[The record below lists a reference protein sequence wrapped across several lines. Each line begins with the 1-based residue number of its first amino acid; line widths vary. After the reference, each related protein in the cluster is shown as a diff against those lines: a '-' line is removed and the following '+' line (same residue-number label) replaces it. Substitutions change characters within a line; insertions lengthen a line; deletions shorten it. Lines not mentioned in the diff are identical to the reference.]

1 MLSTF
6 RKHSG
11 SWMIKVILGLIVLV
25 FVFWGVGSFRDE
37 QSTAIANIDGEPIP
51 YEDYLR
57 TYNNLLDRFSSQF
70 GDSLTP
76 ETLKMLGLKDQ
87 AVNQLINQR
96 LLSVEADRL
105 GLRVSPDELVQ
116 MIQQVP
122 AFQSN
127 GVFDSTRYQRV
138 LSSLRMTP
146 EIFENQQRE
155 ALRIEK
161 LQAFVGSGAQ
171 VSEIEAHEWYQ
182 WQNNQVKIDYFV
194 AAPREDESI
203 ELSDEEVTDYFKENA
218 ESYKTKPQAKA
229 RYIQFLAA
237 DFSDQVDISDAD
249 ITSYYE
255 ANKTAF
261 GTPKTVEARH
271 ILIRVD
277 ENADA
282 ETVEDGRKRLL
293 PVLELARTGEDFGE
307 LAKIYSEGPTAEN
320 GGFLGAFKKEDMVA
334 PFAEKAFSMAVDEV
348 SDPVRTRFGWHLIKV
363 EKINEATTKTVEE
376 VKDTISETLKKEKTK
391 GLASDAAEVF
401 YENVFPG
408 DDLEKIGMEQKLT
421 VTTTDFFDAAGPDTI
436 ATGRTKFAQDAL
448 ALNPEEISELLSLGD
463 DFYLLQT
470 IEKKEAQIP
479 ELEAVKEKVRA
490 DLLKQ
495 KQDEKAAA
503 DAEAILASV
512 GGAVLFE
519 TAVTDQKLEVKTT
532 EFFKRNDAI
541 PDIGRLPELTEVAF
555 ALTPEKSVAEKP
567 IKGPGGYYGI
577 QLNDL
582 QPADEAGFAE
592 ERKAIEDQLSQQ
604 KRGQLISALVEKL
617 REKSEIEINRK
628 LIE

>member
-161 LQAFVGSGAQ
+161 LQAFVGSGAR

-194 AAPREDESI
+194 AAPSEDESI

-376 VKDTISETLKKEKTK
+376 VNETIAETLKKEKTK
-391 GLASDAAEVF
+391 TLASDAAETF

-408 DDLEKIGMEQKLT
+408 DDLEKIGTEQKLT
-421 VTTTDFFDAAGPDTI
+421 VTTTDFFDAKGPESVT
-436 ATGRTKFAQDAL
+436 TGRTKFAQDAL

>member
-495 KQDEKAAA
+495 KQDEKAAT

-512 GGAVLFE
+512 VGAVLFE

>member
-11 SWMIKVILGLIVLV
+11 SWLIKVILGLIVLV

-37 QSTAIANIDGEPIP
+37 QSTAIAHIDGEPIA
-51 YEDYLR
+51 YDDYLR
-57 TYNNLLDRFSSQF
+57 TYNNMLERFSQQF
-70 GDSLTP
+70 GDNLSP

-96 LLSVEADRL
+96 LLSAEADRL

-127 GVFDSTRYQRV
+127 GVFDSTRYQQV
-138 LSSLRMTP
+138 LGNLRMTP
-146 EIFENQQRE
+146 EIFEDQQRE

-161 LQAFVGSGAQ
+161 LQAFVGSGAT
-171 VSEIEAHEWYQ
+171 VSDIEAREWYQ
-182 WQNNQVKIDYFV
+182 WQNNQVKIDYFMV
-194 AAPREDESI
+194 APSKDDSI
-203 ELSDEEVTDYFKENA
+203 ALSDEEIAGYFKENA
-218 ESYKTKPQAKA
+218 DNYKTKPQAKA
-229 RYIQFLAA
+229 RFIRFAA
-237 DFSDQVDISDAD
+237 TDFNEKVELTDNDIAA
-249 ITSYYE
+249 YYA
-255 ANKTAF
+255 ANKATF

-277 ENADA
+277 ENADD

-293 PVLELARTGEDFGE
+293 PVLELARAGEDFGE
-307 LAKIYSEGPTAEN
+307 LAKIYSEGPTAEK
-320 GGFLGAFKKEDMVA
+320 GGALGAFQKEAMVA
-334 PFAEKAFSMAVDEV
+334 PFAEKAFSMGVDEI
-348 SDPVRTRFGWHLIKV
+348 SDPIRTRFGWHLIKV
-363 EKINEATTKTVEE
+363 EKINEATTKALEE
-376 VKDTISETLKKEKTK
+376 VKETISETLKKEETK
-391 GLASDAAEVF
+391 ELASDAAEAF

-408 DDLEKIGMEQKLT
+408 DDLEKIGTEQKIT
-421 VTTTDFFDAAGPDTI
+421 VTTTDFFDATGPKSITV
-436 ATGRTKFAQDAL
+436 GRGKFAQDAL
-448 ALNPEEISELLSLGD
+448 VLNPGDISELLNLGD
-463 DFYLLQT
+463 DYYLLQT

-479 ELEAVKEKVRA
+479 ELEAVKDEVLT

-503 DAEAILASV
+503 DAEAILAGI

-519 TAVTDQKLEVKTT
+519 TAVKDQGLEVKTT
-532 EFFKRNDAI
+532 EFFNRNDAI
-541 PDIGRLPELTEVAF
+541 PDIGQLPELTEVAF
-555 ALTPEKSVAEKP
+555 ALTSEKSVAEKP

-577 QLNDL
+577 QLNDI
-582 QPADEAGFAE
+582 QPADEAGFSSA
-592 ERKAIEDQLSQQ
+592 RKAIEDQLVQQ

-617 REKSEIEINRK
+617 KGKSEIEINQK
-628 LIE
+628 LLE